1 MKSVSVIEK
10 GPNWDPDIR
19 QSETG
24 NSSISTSNK
33 VTGSVNI
40 TPHTAVRQPVS

>member
-24 NSSISTSNK
+24 NSSISTSK
-33 VTGSVNI
+33 VTEQDPLI
-40 TPHTAVRQPVS
+40 